1 MLERLENFAEE
12 QGHPM
17 VELAIAWLLS
27 NSSVSSVIAGATK
40 TDQVIANA
48 KAAGWQLTESDM
60 EEVANILKGN

>member
-1 MLERLENFAEE
+1 
-12 QGHPM
+12 M